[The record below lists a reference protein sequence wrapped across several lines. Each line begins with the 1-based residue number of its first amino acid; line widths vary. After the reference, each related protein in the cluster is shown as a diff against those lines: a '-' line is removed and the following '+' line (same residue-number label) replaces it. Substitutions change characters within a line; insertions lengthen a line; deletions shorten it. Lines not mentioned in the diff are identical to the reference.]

1 MLNKLQA
8 NSRRQYSLLSTWAH
22 PAGQVANPS
31 VQVRSRPSAGRPGCT
46 TLAGSTNA
54 SAFSRSSVDSATMV
68 WPALRSMMCRLCM
81 FTPAC
86 LNFSATFAN
95 APGSSG
101 SLRINESSET
111 ALKPLRSL

>member
-1 MLNKLQA
+1 MSQFEI
-8 NSRRQYSLLSTWAH
+8 Q
-22 PAGQVANPS
+22 PAAGPL
-31 VQVRSRPSAGRPGCT
+31 AGRPGYT
-46 TLAGSTNA
+46 TVAGSTNA
-54 SAFSRSSVDSATMV
+54 SAFSRSSADSATIV
-68 WPALRSMMCRLCM
+68 WPALRSTMCRLCM

-111 ALKPLRSL
+111 VLKPLRSL